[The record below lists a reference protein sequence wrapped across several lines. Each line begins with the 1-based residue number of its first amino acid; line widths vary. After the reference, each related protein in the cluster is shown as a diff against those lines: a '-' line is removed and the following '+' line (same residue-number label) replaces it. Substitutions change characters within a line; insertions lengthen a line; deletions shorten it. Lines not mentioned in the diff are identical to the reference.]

1 MDKSGVRKELSEFVT
16 DFRKFGPFAYIKTEV
31 TQTLT
36 YMPLW
41 PFNYHVTLQLCIVN
55 KQENHMDRIEKI
67 EKGLAQIG
75 KNIRTNETL
84 GGFAMGKKVE
94 LAEQSTRLA
103 YAVLTAVVDEL
114 KDLKANEKHQ

>member
-1 MDKSGVRKELSEFVT
+1 
-16 DFRKFGPFAYIKTEV
+16 
-31 TQTLT
+31 
-36 YMPLW
+36 
-41 PFNYHVTLQLCIVN
+41 
-55 KQENHMDRIEKI
+55 MDRIEKI

-114 KDLKANEKHQ
+114 KDLKANEKH